1 MSFYTCVTD
10 ACSKIKGYMNNTYS
24 YMRNA
29 LTYKDRALEAE
40 RKAELAQHRAE
51 NAKDIAVSAVADL
64 EGCVIPTNATYSKNE
79 IDENFATIA
88 LAIWE
93 NTARN
98 SNIRLKD
105 FN

>member
-1 MSFYTCVTD
+1 MGFYTCVTK
-10 ACSKIKGYMNNTYS
+10 ACNTVRGYMNTAYS
-24 YMRNA
+24 YMKNA
-29 LTYKDRALEAE
+29 LSYKDKALEAE
-40 RKAELAQHRAE
+40 RKAELAQSRAE
-51 NAKDIAVSAVADL
+51 NAKDIAVSAVAEL
-64 EGCVIPTNATYSKNE
+64 EGCVIPTNATYSKEE

-93 NTARN
+93 NAARN

>member
-1 MSFYTCVTD
+1 MSFFTCAKETCEKV
-10 ACSKIKGYMNNTYS
+10 KGYMDTAYS
-24 YMRNA
+24 YMKNT
-29 LTYKDRALEAE
+29 LSYKDIALEAE

-51 NAKDIAVSAVADL
+51 NAKDIAVSAVAEM
-64 EGCVIPTNATYSKNE
+64 EGCVIPTNVTYSKDE

-88 LAIWE
+88 LATWE

-98 SNIRLKD
+98 SNIRLKY

>member
-1 MSFYTCVTD
+1 MGFYTCVKK
-10 ACSKIKGYMNNTYS
+10 ACNTVKGYMDKANIA
-24 YMRNA
+24 MRSA

-51 NAKDIAVSAVADL
+51 NAKDIAVSAVAEM
-64 EGCVIPTNATYSKNE
+64 EGCVVPTNATYSKDE

-98 SNIRLKD
+98 SNIRLKN